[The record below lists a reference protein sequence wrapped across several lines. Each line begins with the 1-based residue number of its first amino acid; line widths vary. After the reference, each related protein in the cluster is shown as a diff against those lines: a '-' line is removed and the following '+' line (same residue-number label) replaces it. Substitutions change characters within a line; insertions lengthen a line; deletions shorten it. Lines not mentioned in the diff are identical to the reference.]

1 MLSVSNSPLVYSA
14 SSPQGNARSLR
25 SPSLKRRD
33 GGRFSVVNAWQPP
46 QMLLSPP
53 FSKEEVPDDER
64 ARNDLA
70 EFQQTASIDVHFE
83 AQMAQNARRY

>member
-1 MLSVSNSPLVYSA
+1 
-14 SSPQGNARSLR
+14 
-25 SPSLKRRD
+25 
-33 GGRFSVVNAWQPP
+33 
-46 QMLLSPP
+46 MLLSPP